1 MGVLIDTSVL
11 VAAER
16 ARIDWDGLLGRGAE
30 LDEDEPVALAAVT
43 ASELLHGVHRLKG
56 IAQARASRFVEMILG
71 RLPVLPLDIEVA
83 RTHAMLSAELAA
95 RGAAVGAHD
104 LIIAA
109 TAVAAGYDVAT
120 RDLRSFSR
128 IPGLSVRRW

>member
-16 ARIDWDGLLGRGAE
+16 ARIDWDELLGRGAE

-43 ASELLHGVHRLKG
+43 AAELLHGVHRLKG